1 MADDWAGLSAQ
12 LGKMQQVWYVT
23 QRSYWNVFDPNAD
36 TATILAEDGSTR
48 QVPSWRGITNIIN
61 RALTTDT
68 EQTITAIKTHTARIA
83 SSPPGSSWSTWN
95 IDRWPAL
102 QINCPDSQSA
112 YMVWRATE
120 WGNRH
125 LAAMDVHAGG
135 GKNSPVY
142 VAMHIGGVL
151 NAHQWCGGNY
161 AAAGVV
167 RVGYF
172 TRATLPAA
180 NSSPSG
186 IAYISDGPTG
196 PTHVFSN
203 GQKWRIPTMTDL

>member
-95 IDRWPAL
+95 IDRWAR
-102 QINCPDSQSA
+102 SA
-112 YMVWRATE
+112 DQLPGQPV
-120 WGNRH
+120 GIH
-125 LAAMDVHAGG
+125 GLACNGV
-135 GKNSPVY
+135 GK
-142 VAMHIGGVL
+142 
-151 NAHQWCGGNY
+151 
-161 AAAGVV
+161 
-167 RVGYF
+167 
-172 TRATLPAA
+172 
-180 NSSPSG
+180 
-186 IAYISDGPTG
+186 
-196 PTHVFSN
+196 
-203 GQKWRIPTMTDL
+203 